1 MESNK
6 KIVSYLKSNDF
17 FYIITHMYPDG
28 DALGSAFGLCLALQ
42 RLGKHAKV
50 LNEDDIPKKFRF
62 LYDYVKKEDF
72 ECKSVISV
80 DLAEASLLRPELK
93 IYEDKIDVCID
104 HHKVNKFKAP
114 LSCINSSAA
123 ACCEIIYRII
133 KDLGVDIDKEIAACL
148 YTGISTDTGCFEYS
162 NTSADSHYIA
172 AKLMECGAPV
182 AKINESIFTKKS
194 RIKLETEKNM
204 YKNLV
209 YFFSDK
215 CAITHISI
223 NEMEKIGI
231 TDNELDGI
239 ASIPIKIEGVEIGI
253 TLREKVG
260 GIYKASVRT
269 SENIDASKFCE
280 YFQGGGHQRA
290 AGFTINGDVS
300 EIYEKINDVLI
311 HKFGWKK

>member
-1 MESNK
+1 MESNR
-6 KIVSYLKSNDF
+6 KIISYLKNNDF

-42 RLGKHAKV
+42 KSGKHAKV
-50 LNEDDIPKKFRF
+50 LNDGDIPKKFKF
-62 LYDYVKKEDF
+62 LSDYVKKEEF
-72 ECKSVISV
+72 EYKSVISV
-80 DLAEASLLRPELK
+80 DLAEAALLRPELK
-93 IYEDKIDVCID
+93 VYRDKINVCID
-104 HHKVNKFKAP
+104 HHKVNKIQAP
-114 LSCINSSAA
+114 LSCIDSSAA
-123 ACCEIIYRII
+123 ACCEIIYKII
-133 KDLGVDIDKEIAACL
+133 NDLNIDMDKEIAACL

-162 NTSADSHYIA
+162 NTSANSHYIT

-182 AKINESIFTKKS
+182 SKINECIFTKKS

-209 YFFSDK
+209 YFFSGK
-215 CAITHISI
+215 CAVTHISI

-253 TLREKVG
+253 TLREKIG
-260 GIYKASVRT
+260 GTYKVSVRT

-280 YFQGGGHQRA
+280 YFEGGGHQRA
-290 AGFTINGDVS
+290 AGFTISGTVS
-300 EIYEKINDVLI
+300 GIYEKINDVLI
-311 HKFGWKK
+311 SEFGWKK